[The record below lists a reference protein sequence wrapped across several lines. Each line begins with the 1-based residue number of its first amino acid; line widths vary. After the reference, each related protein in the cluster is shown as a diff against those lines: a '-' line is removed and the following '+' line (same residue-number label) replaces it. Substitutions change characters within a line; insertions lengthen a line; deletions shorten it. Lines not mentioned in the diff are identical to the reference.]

1 MSLAVCDLLPV
12 FAAKHN
18 HEAVSDPQ
26 TTAWRHSAVE
36 SSLSGCGPRFLLGSG
51 KCGHS
56 CSFHACSGFSSE
68 APSLRPCT
76 LTVTPR
82 CIDAAA
88 GCCRRCP
95 RLWSWCWQSRAHIEV
110 ALLLHPTTNVSVCC
124 QTRLFSFSSVFSQ
137 SSGSILRPARPFDHY
152 LHLYRPSFICRIVR
166 LASESHG
173 PLFPFRATKTGRSI
187 SSWSSFS
194 VVAHCHGTRDSSQR
208 NRAMH
213 WRRTHCASA
222 ESEQG
227 L

>member
-1 MSLAVCDLLPV
+1 MEGRPDRNARRSNQEDRKQFVPCKYWSFRPHHPKTSVPGCQPRFLLGPVHGDSHLLHKQLLYIHAVTCQLTVTPRCMLAWTITPSTSELMQRGVTLMSLAVCDLLPV

-95 RLWSWCWQSRAHIEV
+95 RL
-110 ALLLHPTTNVSVCC
+110 
-124 QTRLFSFSSVFSQ
+124 
-137 SSGSILRPARPFDHY
+137 
-152 LHLYRPSFICRIVR
+152 
-166 LASESHG
+166 
-173 PLFPFRATKTGRSI
+173 
-187 SSWSSFS
+187 
-194 VVAHCHGTRDSSQR
+194 
-208 NRAMH
+208 
-213 WRRTHCASA
+213 
-222 ESEQG
+222 
-227 L
+227 